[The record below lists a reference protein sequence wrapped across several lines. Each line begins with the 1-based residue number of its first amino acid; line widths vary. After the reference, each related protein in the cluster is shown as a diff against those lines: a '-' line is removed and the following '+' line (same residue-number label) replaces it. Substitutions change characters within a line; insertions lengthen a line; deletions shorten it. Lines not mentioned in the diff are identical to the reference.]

1 MNRLVKNLMLAVVAV
16 ACACLLAAP
25 VPACAADRVDP
36 SRACSLALTAKAGD
50 VAVEGSEFK
59 LWRVASFDGAGS
71 YVLDQAYE
79 GAGVDVVSL
88 EKASDWDSAAKT
100 LLAWAQEQGLG
111 AEAGAV
117 TNAAGQASFSGLE
130 AGLYLV
136 SGSPVTSG
144 ETVYT
149 PTTYLESLPRLI
161 DDEWAYDVTS
171 QCKVERSDVPVTPDA
186 ETDDPAT
193 PAAETGEASKSR
205 DRIAQTG
212 DDSLSL
218 TQVLPFLIAGG
229 VLIIL
234 GIVFWRR

>member
-1 MNRLVKNLMLAVVAV
+1 MNRLVKNLMLAVVVV

-25 VPACAADRVDP
+25 VPAQAADKIDP
-36 SRACSLALTAKAGD
+36 SRACSLTLTAKAGD

-59 LWRVASFDGAGS
+59 LWRVASFDHTGN

-79 GAGVDVVSL
+79 GAGVDVASL
-88 EKASDWDSAAKT
+88 EKASDWDGAAKT
-100 LLAWAQEQGLG
+100 LLAWAQEQGLE
-111 AEAGAV
+111 AEASAT
-117 TNAAGQASFSGLE
+117 TNAAGQTGFSGLE

-136 SGSPVTSG
+136 SGSSVTAG

-161 DDEWAYDVTS
+161 DDVWTYNIASE
-171 QCKVERSDVPVTPDA
+171 CKVETSDVPATPD
-186 ETDDPAT
+186 
-193 PAAETGEASKSR
+193 EASSPSR
-205 DRIAQTG
+205 SRERISQTG

-229 VLIIL
+229 VLVTL
-234 GIVFWRR
+234 GVVFWRR